1 MLDFLRVHD
10 SHPPLDYL
18 LRLPLARLGAS
29 DLVLRAPSLVV
40 SISALALFA
49 WWMRSRGWV
58 GVLATALMA
67 VSIFQIVYGGEARMY
82 ALLQL
87 LGVAIAIVAE
97 SWLRRPAS
105 WHAWALGAL
114 LLVALLDHVSG
125 FLLGAG
131 LLLVAGTRR
140 DVAAWRWRG
149 GVVGAGAVWLAL
161 WGSSFVEQL
170 HGSDTSW
177 IPRTTPTGFMR
188 VVARHVTFTEA
199 LAPLVF
205 LAIVAGGVVLVRSDR
220 VIGRLWWCLGAVP
233 FVLAG
238 FLGIFSSFLFDRT
251 LTLSS
256 WAAPIAVAV
265 MVREAW
271 KRSRLIGKALAVM
284 VVAAAL
290 ASSVSFLRKPWAS
303 DRDIARLEQVVRPG
317 DVVASYPA
325 RFGALVGWRI
335 GVRGE
340 LPAAPVT
347 LTGLPESDAWLVGHG
362 RSDRVWVLVWL
373 DPHHV
378 FAGLDRCAPTW
389 EDVRTRILCLRTSVR

>member
-1 MLDFLRVHD
+1 MLDFLRARD

-29 DLVLRAPSLVV
+29 DFVLRAPSLVF

-58 GVLATALMA
+58 GVLATALLA
-67 VSIFQIVYGGEARMY
+67 VSTFQIVYGGEARMY

-114 LLVALLDHVSG
+114 LLVALLDHVSA

-140 DVAAWRWRG
+140 DVEAWRWRG
-149 GVVGAGAVWLAL
+149 AVVGAGAVWLLL
-161 WGSSFVEQL
+161 WGSSFVDQL

-177 IPRTTPTGFMR
+177 IPRTTPSGFMQ
-188 VVARHVTFTEA
+188 VVSRHVTFTES

-205 LAIVAGGVVLVRSDR
+205 LAIVAGGVVLVRSDL

-233 FVLAG
+233 AVLAG
-238 FLGIFSSFLFDRT
+238 FLGIFSSFFFDRT

-256 WAAPIAVAV
+256 WAAPLAVAILLNEV
-265 MVREAW
+265 LR
-271 KRSRLIGKALAVM
+271 RSRLVGMALGAIVIAV
-284 VVAAAL
+284 AL
-290 ASSVSFLRKPWAS
+290 ASSVSFLREPWAS

-347 LTGLPESDAWLVGHG
+347 LDGLADSDAWLVGHG